1 MDGLTIVVGLLTVV
15 GLMGVVVPRLPG
27 LPLVWAAVFLWA
39 CVTQTTAGWVVFGIA
54 TALTLAG
61 FLLQYLMPGRR
72 MARAGVRAS
81 SAAPGA
87 ALGIVGFFA
96 LPVVGAVVG
105 FPLGIYLAERIRLG
119 SHGAAW
125 SSTNQGLQ
133 AIALSAGI
141 EFFAGLAVVTTWLVA
156 VAAAS

>member
-1 MDGLTIVVGLLTVV
+1 M
-15 GLMGVVVPRLPG
+15 
-27 LPLVWAAVFLWA
+27 
-39 CVTQTTAGWVVFGIA
+39 VFGIA

-61 FLLQYLMPGRR
+61 FLLQYLMPGGR

-105 FPLGIYLAERIRLG
+105 FPLGIYLAERIRLDLWYIN
-119 SHGAAW
+119 HW
-125 SSTNQGLQ
+125 SLRLDLYILLKTCLEVIRNR
-133 AIALSAGI
+133 AY
-141 EFFAGLAVVTTWLVA
+141 
-156 VAAAS
+156 